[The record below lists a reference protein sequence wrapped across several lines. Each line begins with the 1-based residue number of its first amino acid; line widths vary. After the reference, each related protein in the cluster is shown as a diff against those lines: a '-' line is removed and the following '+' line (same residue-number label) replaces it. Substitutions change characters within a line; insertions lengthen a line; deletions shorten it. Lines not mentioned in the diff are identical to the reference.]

1 MNRALISTALL
12 IALGPALLWLSPTPP
27 PRPPLGSIAS
37 VPIGALAGAALF
49 AALAGAR
56 PRVLLTPF
64 TLATAIVVACAGMS
78 EEAVWRGFALGRI
91 SATVGAWTA
100 VALTTAAFAATHV
113 PMLRARGAAL
123 QLVTG
128 AAFGALFVATGSLL
142 ACALAHATYNLF
154 AVLGRGGMQPAS
166 ALAFRA
172 AEKRFGAKVALAPLD
187 LTIEQGELVALL
199 GPNGAGKTT
208 LVSLVTGLRRPSG
221 GKVRL
226 FGRDPRDW
234 RARVRLGTTPQQMD
248 FPPTLRGREILDL
261 ARVHAAAA
269 PTLEELAVRF
279 GLDDVLRVQNGS
291 LSGGQRRR
299 LALALAFANAPALV
313 VLDEP
318 TTGFDVEAR
327 RGAWDAIAAFA
338 AAGGTVVLTTHYLE
352 EADALADRVI
362 VLARGEVVAD
372 GSPQSVKARAGDDLE
387 QAFLGLTRVA
397 VT

>member
-1 MNRALISTALL
+1 MNRALISTAVL
-12 IALGPALLWLSPTPP
+12 IALGPGLLWLSPTPP

-56 PRVLLTPF
+56 PRVLLTPL

-113 PMLRARGAAL
+113 PMLRARGAAM

-154 AVLGRGGMQPAS
+154 AVLGRGRMKPAS

-208 LVSLVTGLRRPSG
+208 LVSLVTGLRRPSAG
-221 GKVRL
+221 TVRL
-226 FGRDPRDW
+226 FGSDPRDW

-248 FPPTLRGREILDL
+248 FPPTLD
-261 ARVHAAAA
+261 
-269 PTLEELAVRF
+269 ELAVRF
-279 GLDDVLRVQNGS
+279 GLDDVLQVQNGS

-338 AAGGTVVLTTHYLE
+338 AAGGTVALTTHYLE

-372 GSPQSVKARAGDDLE
+372 GSPQSLKDRAGDDLE

-397 VT
+397 AP

>member
-1 MNRALISTALL
+1 
-12 IALGPALLWLSPTPP
+12 
-27 PRPPLGSIAS
+27 
-37 VPIGALAGAALF
+37 
-49 AALAGAR
+49 
-56 PRVLLTPF
+56 
-64 TLATAIVVACAGMS
+64 
-78 EEAVWRGFALGRI
+78 
-91 SATVGAWTA
+91 TA

-113 PMLRARGAAL
+113 PMLRARGAAM

-154 AVLGRGGMQPAS
+154 AVLGRGGVKPAS

-187 LTIEQGELVALL
+187 LAIEQGELVALL

-208 LVSLVTGLRRPSG
+208 LVSLVTGLRRPSAG
-221 GKVRL
+221 TVRL
-226 FGRDPRDW
+226 FGSDPRDW

-261 ARVHAAAA
+261 ARAHAAAP
-269 PTLEELAVRF
+269 PTLAELAERF
-279 GLDDVLRVQNGS
+279 DLDDVLSVQNGS

-299 LALALAFANAPALV
+299 LALALAFANAPTLV

-327 RGAWDAIAAFA
+327 R
-338 AAGGTVVLTTHYLE
+338 V
-352 EADALADRVI
+352 
-362 VLARGEVVAD
+362 
-372 GSPQSVKARAGDDLE
+372 
-387 QAFLGLTRVA
+387 
-397 VT
+397 